1 VYSMDGDA
9 APLKDIVE
17 CVEKRLPLG
26 NGYIIVDEAHSTGIF
41 GHQGRGLVCHLGLES
56 RIWGRV
62 HTFGKAMGCSGG
74 EFCFLTSFS
83 ILAY

>member
-1 VYSMDGDA
+1 MDGDA
-9 APLKDIVE
+9 APLKEVVE

-41 GHQGRGLVCHLGLES
+41 GSQGRGLVCHLGLES

-74 EFCFLTSFS
+74 ES
-83 ILAY
+83 ILLSLFSFITY